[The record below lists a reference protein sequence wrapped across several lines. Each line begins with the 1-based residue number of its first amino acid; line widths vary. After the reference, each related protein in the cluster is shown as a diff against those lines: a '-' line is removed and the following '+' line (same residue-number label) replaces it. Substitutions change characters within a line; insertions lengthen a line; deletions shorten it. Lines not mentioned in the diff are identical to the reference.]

1 MQHGLELGIGA
12 TVLGLTLVSSGLF
25 GPGIHSL
32 VVPAALS
39 GGFALFALGLA
50 QLWRVD
56 AFDTDPE
63 TGGSLVVAAVVTLAA
78 MAVVAGAAVWV
89 L

>member
-1 MQHGLELGIGA
+1 MRYGLELGIGA

-56 AFDTDPE
+56 AFDPE
-63 TGGSLVVAAVVTLAA
+63 TGGSRVVAAVVTLAA
-78 MAVVAGAAVWV
+78 FAVVAGAAVWV